1 MEPVKDSPRSI
12 QLPAPTPW
20 PLILALGLMLI
31 FAGVITHWVVSL
43 IGAVLFLSGA
53 VGWAL
58 QVLPREHHK
67 SVAMT
72 LVPEFQSRPMQRG
85 VSHLRI
91 GEMGHRVRVPAHIQ
105 PYSAGLKG
113 GLAGSVAM
121 AIVAMSFGYA
131 SQASIWYPINLFAAA
146 IVPELA
152 NASMAELRGFNFAGL
167 AAGALVHLL
176 TSMLVGLLYAV
187 ILPMFPKRVWL
198 WAGVVAPVLW
208 SAVIATTLGVLNPTL
223 NARIDWRWFLASQ
236 LAFGVVCGKVVARAE
251 SIETMQTW
259 PLAMRSGIECGDTIG
274 EEDSEQ

>member
-1 MEPVKDSPRSI
+1 MEQEKRQSVE
-12 QLPAPTPW
+12 LPAPTPW

-31 FAGVITHWVVSL
+31 FAGVITHWVVAM
-43 IGAVLFLSGA
+43 IGAAVFLCGA

-58 QVLPREHHK
+58 QVLPHEHHE
-67 SVAMT
+67 SVPLT
-72 LVPEFQSRPMQRG
+72 PRPELESKPMQRG

-121 AIVAMSFGYA
+121 AVVAMSFGYA

-146 IVPELA
+146 IIPELA
-152 NASMAELRGFNFAGL
+152 NASMVKLREFNFAGL
-167 AAGALVHLL
+167 AAGAMVHLL
-176 TSMLVGLLYAV
+176 TSVLVGLLYAV

-236 LAFGVVCGKVVARAE
+236 LAFGLVCGNVVARAE

-259 PLAMRSGIECGDTIG
+259 PLAMRSGIECSDTMG
-274 EEDSEQ
+274 GEDSEQ